1 MFHVSDTI
9 IWGLYST
16 YSATIWDNRPFTLT
30 VWSESLV
37 LATVVPEKIMPL
49 LWPLPPTGNA
59 RRLLCNG
66 QTAPVS
72 GALGG
77 ALAPLWLPLPLLET
91 KDCCEMT
98 KHSHI
103 QGRGANPAMAP
114 IGEKGTGLSPQSGPQ
129 VAPPDLDRASDI
141 HTDPHRVFALR
152 RTERIS
158 SGTKFGL
165 RLPIPGPSVFALPLK
180 ENIFRVPS
188 WGYTYLPL
196 YSLVRHP
203 PTDGKHFRSSKL
215 GLRLPRTEQN

>member
-1 MFHVSDTI
+1 MLKFTLFHVSDTI

-37 LATVVPEKIMPL
+37 LATVVPEKNYASAL
-49 LWPLPPTGNA
+49 AASPTGNA

-103 QGRGANPAMAP
+103 QGEGSKSGHGPHWGKGDGPVPP
-114 IGEKGTGLSPQSGPQ
+114 IWTAGYPSRLGQS
-129 VAPPDLDRASDI
+129 VRYTHRPPPS
-141 HTDPHRVFALR
+141 LR
-152 RTERIS
+152 
-158 SGTKFGL
+158 
-165 RLPIPGPSVFALPLK
+165 
-180 ENIFRVPS
+180 
-188 WGYTYLPL
+188 
-196 YSLVRHP
+196 P
-203 PTDGKHFRSSKL
+203 PTDGK
-215 GLRLPRTEQN
+215 N